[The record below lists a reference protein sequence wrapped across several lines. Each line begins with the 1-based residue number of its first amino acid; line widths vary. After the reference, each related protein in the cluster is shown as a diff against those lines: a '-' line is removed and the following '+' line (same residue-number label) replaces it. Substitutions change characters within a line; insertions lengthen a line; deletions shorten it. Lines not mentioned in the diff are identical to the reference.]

1 MEHCSEEVLTDFVR
15 GVSSSD
21 QSKAIVSHLTAGCSR
36 CQTAHDHWSK
46 VRRLANAEDAY
57 APPENLVRLAKLS
70 FVAHQ
75 TSQQP
80 RTFMKSVLA
89 NLVFDS
95 LAQPLPAGV
104 RSNAICAW
112 QLLYEAEGLSVD
124 LRFGQRIH
132 SKVVHM
138 VGQVFDK
145 TAVGTWLDNAV
156 VELFTEQ
163 NQLIVATTVSAM
175 GEFDLEFE
183 QSEHLWLSVK
193 VEGRN
198 AVRIPIAILK

>member
-1 MEHCSEEVLTDFVR
+1 
-15 GVSSSD
+15 
-21 QSKAIVSHLTAGCSR
+21 
-36 CQTAHDHWSK
+36 
-46 VRRLANAEDAY
+46 
-57 APPENLVRLAKLS
+57 
-70 FVAHQ
+70 
-75 TSQQP
+75 
-80 RTFMKSVLA
+80 
-89 NLVFDS
+89 
-95 LAQPLPAGV
+95 
-104 RSNAICAW
+104 
-112 QLLYEAEGLSVD
+112 LLYEAEGLSVD
-124 LRFGQRIH
+124 LRFGQRIR
-132 SKVVHM
+132 SKVVHV

-145 TAVGTWLDNAV
+145 IAVGAWQNNAV